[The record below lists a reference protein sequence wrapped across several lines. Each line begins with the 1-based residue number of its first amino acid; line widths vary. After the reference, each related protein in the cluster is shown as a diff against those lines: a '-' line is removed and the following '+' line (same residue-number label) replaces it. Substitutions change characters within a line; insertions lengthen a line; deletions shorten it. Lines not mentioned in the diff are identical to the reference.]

1 MSRKGASQKMR
12 VLNCTLAG
20 GQWLVYRVCGMRAL
34 EVPHNLKDGLTSER
48 THDVPIDHGGAAD
61 APRMDELDGMDSAF
75 TSTVPPNP
83 AADKIAHRM
92 ALMPR
97 NCPGPVGVSALHVRI
112 SPKAPGPSSRPS
124 G

>member
-1 MSRKGASQKMR
+1 MSPR

-20 GQWLVYRVCGMRAL
+20 AQWLVYKVCGMRAL
-34 EVPHNLKDGLTSER
+34 EIPHNLEVRLRSER
-48 THDVPIDHGGAAD
+48 THDVPIDHGGAAE
-61 APRMDELDGMDSAF
+61 APGTDELDGIDSAF
-75 TSTVPPNP
+75 TSTLPSNP
-83 AADKIAHRM
+83 AADNMAHRM

-112 SPKAPGPSSRPS
+112 SPKAPGPSTRPS